1 MSTIPTA
8 IMLKII
14 KRSPI
19 SLITSTKSFVWGVGT
34 IIFGLLQFWL
44 VWGMS
49 IYDKTKTFPFQEF
62 ITDGALLFF
71 VTAIIASVTIDYLL
85 SKKTPCCNPLEIIL
99 FIVFPL
105 FMLVFIVWLFSI
117 SYGKPIENIEFELLY
132 STEQIL
138 LIITFIYSIFVKYHA
153 FK

>member
-1 MSTIPTA
+1 
-8 IMLKII
+8 MLKIPETI
-14 KRSPI
+14 SQI
-19 SLITSTKSFVWGVGT
+19 SLITSTKSLIWAIGT
-34 IIFGLLQFWL
+34 IIFGLLQLWL
-44 VWGMS
+44 VWGIS
-49 IYDKTKTFPFQEF
+49 IYDKTETFPFKEF

-85 SKKTPCCNPLEIIL
+85 SKKTPCCKPFEIIL

-105 FMLVFIVWLFSI
+105 VMLVFIVWLFSV
-117 SYGKPIENIEFELLY
+117 SYGKPIENLEFELLY

-138 LIITFIYSIFVKYHA
+138 LVITFIYSLFVKYHA